1 MPLYVIRWRIGPIPT
16 TLLENLILVTIA
28 LYFVT
33 LVRERGPRPHRTWLD
48 IPIALFLVAG
58 LIGIFIAPDHRG
70 ALGIYRAY
78 LLEPVAMFYIGIAI
92 LGMVD
97 AIELLL
103 AALAVGAVVFSVI
116 EIATFGYAV
125 VSHTVDPGHT
135 VAAFGINPNSVAIYL
150 EPLIALA
157 AGFALF
163 GSGLHRRAAIATFAI
178 LLPAELATLSRGGLL
193 ALAALAFIGILTV
206 RSPRLRIGLAAA
218 AVLGAFAVVKLPIIG
233 PRVAHAIDPISG
245 TFDNRGRIWTASLR
259 MLHNHPIFGAGINAY
274 QTVMAPY
281 RLVDSN
287 LVPEPY
293 PHNIFLT
300 TWTETGLL
308 GLAAFS
314 WILGALILMP
324 WRRLSNAQGIY
335 VPVLWGVG
343 AAFVMILVHGLV
355 DSPYWKN
362 DLSLEF
368 WLLAALEMVAL
379 RALAQP
385 VQTTSATRRMVP
397 SSAR

>member
-1 MPLYVIRWRIGPIPT
+1 
-16 TLLENLILVTIA
+16 
-28 LYFVT
+28 
-33 LVRERGPRPHRTWLD
+33 
-48 IPIALFLVAG
+48 
-58 LIGIFIAPDHRG
+58 
-70 ALGIYRAY
+70 
-78 LLEPVAMFYIGIAI
+78 
-92 LGMVD
+92 
-97 AIELLL
+97 
-103 AALAVGAVVFSVI
+103 
-116 EIATFGYAV
+116 
-125 VSHTVDPGHT
+125 
-135 VAAFGINPNSVAIYL
+135 
-150 EPLIALA
+150 
-157 AGFALF
+157 
-163 GSGLHRRAAIATFAI
+163 
-178 LLPAELATLSRGGLL
+178 
-193 ALAALAFIGILTV
+193 
-206 RSPRLRIGLAAA
+206 
-218 AVLGAFAVVKLPIIG
+218 
-233 PRVAHAIDPISG
+233 
-245 TFDNRGRIWTASLR
+245 

-274 QTVMAPY
+274 LTVMAPY

-335 VPVLWGVG
+335 LPVLWGVG

-385 VQTTSATRRMVP
+385 VQTTPATPAGPPRRL
-397 SSAR
+397 